1 MRKICVVTGS
11 RAEYGLLSR
20 LMQLIKDDAE
30 TRLQVVATN
39 MHLQTEYG
47 ETYKEIENDGFTID
61 SKIPMPKHSDDAEG
75 IVTSMSVELAG
86 LASELKR
93 LNPDMIVILGDRYE
107 MLMVASAALIFG
119 IPVAHLHG
127 GEITEGAFDD
137 SIRHAITKMSHLHFT
152 STEEYRQ
159 RVIQMGEDPERVFYV
174 GAIGVD
180 NIKKIKLLDKDEIEE
195 LICFKLD
202 KNTVLATYHPV
213 TLADSNISDD
223 MDAFLSAID
232 EFPQLKVVFTMP
244 NSDTGG
250 SVVAEKIY
258 DYVEKNHDKAVAF
271 KSLGLKR
278 YLSVIL
284 RIGAVIGNSS
294 SGILEVPS
302 FGIPTLNI
310 GERQK
315 GRIAGDSVVNCGN
328 DKVSIVNGLKK
339 VLSKEMSEMAQKA
352 QNPYEKADTAQHIF
366 EIIKNYPLD
375 NLIQKKFYD
384 IK

>member
-1 MRKICVVTGS
+1 MRTICVVTGS

-20 LMQLIKDDAE
+20 LMRMIKDNAE
-30 TRLQVVATN
+30 THLQVVATN
-39 MHLQTEYG
+39 MHLQAEYG

-61 SKIPMPKHSDDAEG
+61 SRIPMPKPSDDAEG
-75 IVTSMSVELAG
+75 VVKSMSVELAG

-93 LNPDMIVILGDRYE
+93 LHPDMIVILGDRYE

-137 SIRHAITKMSHLHFT
+137 AIRHAITKMSHLHFT

-159 RVIQMGEDPERVFYV
+159 RVVQMGEEPAKVFCV

-180 NIKKIKLLDKDEIEE
+180 NIKKINLLDKEE
-195 LICFKLD
+195 VEKYIGFKLD
-202 KNTVLATYHPV
+202 RDTVLATYHPV
-213 TLADSNISDD
+213 TLANSSLEAD
-223 MDAFLSAID
+223 MDAFLSALEEISG
-232 EFPQLKVVFTMP
+232 LRVIFTMP

-250 SVVAEKIY
+250 DIVAGKISRF
-258 DYVEKNHDKAVAF
+258 VEHHRDKAVAF
-271 KSLGLKR
+271 KSLGMRR
-278 YLSVIL
+278 YLSVIPHVA
-284 RIGAVIGNSS
+284 AVVGNSS

-315 GRIAGDSVVNCGN
+315 GRIASKSVVNCGN
-328 DKVSIVNGLKK
+328 DKASIVEGLKK
-339 VLSKEMSEMAQKA
+339 VLSEEMREIAGKA
-352 QNPYEKADTAQHIF
+352 KNPYEKADTVEHIF
-366 EIIKNYPLD
+366 EIIKSYPLE
-375 NLIQKKFYD
+375 NLVKKKFHD